1 MRLIIGLLMI
11 FGAVMNLAAGDL
23 SVAREALKD
32 GLWRIAR
39 QQAETEDSLEARLIV
54 IESYANED
62 RWEDVRAELSSVSSV
77 TNSPQLDF
85 YRAVVDGRTKDAIA
99 LLKSSGAAIGVGEAK
114 MMEADLLFKAGDVE
128 GARKL
133 WKETLESKDVSE
145 RAFASAAM
153 NLADIPAMRRAY
165 GSMESVELRRSVG
178 LRLGRALLGNAET
191 AVEGE
196 TMIRSL
202 VRAKPDAE
210 EAMESFLSLASKAA
224 RDKRWKDAVEIYA
237 DAIETWPEA
246 TKDSE
251 IQEGYAEAFMQLGR
265 YEESLAAFI
274 RVEHLSTDDSS
285 KARSILRQGD
295 ALAELGRGAE
305 SLAKYRTVLELYPTT
320 STALAMKRILSLRER
335 EMQGRD
341 LYKAYKFEEAR
352 RVFLEISEAD
362 PARHHR
368 MAFFEVLC
376 LYGLGRDDLALMKAK
391 ALAESDE
398 SLSVKAEATLWLAKL
413 YYNRSEW
420 KESARWFTAYVDLQP
435 TSQTAPEALLWA
447 ARATIAVP
455 DYQQAICIVTRL
467 AEEYPLAP
475 ALTPAVLVQA
485 EALIAQARYDEAL
498 LVLDRIAAAPE
509 TSRTDRLDAR
519 LLKANALFAMGADN
533 PARFEGALAAYR
545 ELRFSEEL
553 TPEQKMTVGFKT
565 GRVLEKLKRFDE
577 ALDTYFSQV
586 VCVYQQGIER
596 GESFGDEA
604 RGAFS
609 RTAFRMAEIFQDRG
623 KVQQAVAVLKLVAT
637 SDVPASR
644 EAEKRINELYKK
656 GLFL

>member
-1 MRLIIGLLMI
+1 MKSAFSLLTVL
-11 FGAVMNLAAGDL
+11 GVVMNLTAGDL
-23 SVAREALKD
+23 VVAREALKD
-32 GLWRIAR
+32 GLWQIAR
-39 QQAETEDSLEARLIV
+39 QQAETEDGLEARLIV

-62 RWEDVRAELSSVSSV
+62 RWDDIRTELSSVTSV

-85 YRAVVDGRTKDAIA
+85 YRAVVDGRTRDAIA
-99 LLKSSGAAIGVGEAK
+99 LLKSSGTEVGVGEAK
-114 MMEADLLFKAGDVE
+114 MMEADLLVKAGDRD

-133 WKETLESKDVSE
+133 WKEVLESKEVSE
-145 RAFASAAM
+145 RAFAFAAID
-153 NLADIPAMRRAY
+153 LGDIPAMRKAY
-165 GSMESVELRRSVG
+165 GSMESVELRRRVG
-178 LRLGRALLGNAET
+178 LRLGRALLGSSET
-191 AVEGE
+191 AAEGE
-196 TMIRSL
+196 TIIRSL

-210 EAMESFLSLASKAA
+210 EAKESFLSLATKASH
-224 RDKRWKDAVEIYA
+224 DKRWKDVVAIYS

-246 TKDSE
+246 IKDDG
-251 IQEGYAEAFMQLGR
+251 IQEEYAEALIQLGR
-265 YEESLAAFI
+265 FEESLAAFV
-274 RVEHLSTDDSS
+274 RVEHLSADDSV

-295 ALAELGRGAE
+295 ALSELGRGAE
-305 SLAKYRTVLELYPTT
+305 ALTKYRTVLELYPTT
-320 STALAMKRILSLRER
+320 STALAMKRMLSLRER
-335 EMQGRD
+335 EMHGRD

-352 RVFLEISEAD
+352 QVFSEIAEAD
-362 PARHHR
+362 PTRRHR

-376 LYGLGRDDLALMKAK
+376 LYGLGRDDLALTKARS
-391 ALAESDE
+391 LAESDE

-413 YYNRSEW
+413 SYNRSEW
-420 KESARWFTAYVDLQP
+420 KDAAQWFTAFVDLQP
-435 TSQTAPEALLWA
+435 TAASAPEALLWA
-447 ARATIAVP
+447 ARATISVP
-455 DYQQAICIVTRL
+455 DYPQAIYLVTRL

-509 TSRTDRLDAR
+509 TSRQDRLDAR

-533 PARFEGALAAYR
+533 PARFEGALSAYR

-553 TPEQKMTVGFKT
+553 TQEQKMAIGFKT

-586 VCVYQQGIER
+586 LSVYQQGVER
-596 GESFGDEA
+596 GETFGDEA

-609 RTAFRMAEIFQDRG
+609 RSAFRMAEIFQDRG
-623 KVQQAVAVLKLVAT
+623 KVQQAVAVLKLVST